1 VSHRDTLLCF
11 ISTDT
16 GGIYRVPRV
25 SPGVTA
31 SKLFPPLL
39 VAGYTGPS
47 SSLQTTPECPVL
59 ILLSGVQSGV
69 LYLLG
74 LISGLRRGG
83 RGIPMSSLVVE
94 MDLLPPR
101 PDCPLWSLVFGE
113 CAFLPFSVGPPG
125 DCPWKHYGERAW
137 SSRRFALTTGLKAN
151 PLRVV
156 FPSMLYP
163 SRSRN

>member
-69 LYLLG
+69 LHLLG

-101 PDCPLWSLVFGE
+101 PDCPLGAPGVCADHRTEGQPAPRGLPEHALDFGVF
-113 CAFLPFSVGPPG
+113 AFLSFSLGPAG
-125 DCPWKHYGERAW
+125 DCPCRH
-137 SSRRFALTTGLKAN
+137 
-151 PLRVV
+151 
-156 FPSMLYP
+156 
-163 SRSRN
+163 